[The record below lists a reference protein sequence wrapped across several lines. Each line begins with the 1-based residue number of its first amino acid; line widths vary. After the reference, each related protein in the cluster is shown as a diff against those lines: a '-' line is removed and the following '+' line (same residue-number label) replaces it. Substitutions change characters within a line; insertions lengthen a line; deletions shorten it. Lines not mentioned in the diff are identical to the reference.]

1 MLKENFEDQKCE
13 LFSLLQGELGK
24 IMTIDKNSM
33 QIEYTYKI
41 LKSLLHKM
49 AYFFPVLCNVLV

>member
-49 AYFFPVLCNVLV
+49 A